1 LLEQPD
7 QIAVDSTGVMSLLH
21 GTLWSVVGLLVP
33 VLVVLICSGL
43 AGHLL
48 QHRPVFSVERLKPD
62 LSKRSLLKG
71 FKRMFGLD
79 GLSNLAK
86 GVLKLLIIGAVAWTT
101 LWPVRGALQ
110 TALNA
115 GVHGV

>member
-1 LLEQPD
+1 
-7 QIAVDSTGVMSLLH
+7 
-21 GTLWSVVGLLVP
+21 
-33 VLVVLICSGL
+33 
-43 AGHLL
+43 
-48 QHRPVFSVERLKPD
+48 
-62 LSKRSLLKG
+62 
-71 FKRMFGLD
+71 
-79 GLSNLAK
+79 LSNLAK